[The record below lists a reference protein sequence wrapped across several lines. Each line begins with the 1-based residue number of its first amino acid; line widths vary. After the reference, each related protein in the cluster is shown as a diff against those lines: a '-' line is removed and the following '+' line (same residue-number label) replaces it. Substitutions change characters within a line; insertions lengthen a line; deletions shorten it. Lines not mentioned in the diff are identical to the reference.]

1 MWPEFPGA
9 LGANISVAWAS
20 QSERRE
26 LNLIGEFGAVFV
38 DFNNLGNIKLQNEQG
53 RGIAVTDF

>member
-1 MWPEFPGA
+1 
-9 LGANISVAWAS
+9 
-20 QSERRE
+20 
-26 LNLIGEFGAVFV
+26 LIGEFGAVFV